1 MKLFTGLKQIREF
14 ERRQLPFLKSVVDFD
29 IVIEIGYAEEQE
41 QLLTLKQLF
50 LLNLSSRTTVRRK
63 LARLIDQG
71 IVMRRKH
78 ANDHRAS
85 LLTISASTVK
95 LLSKYCG
102 TVTSISACHF
112 KEAAESLSGGPGR
125 QNLKKE
131 RAYRAGFMGSIG
143 CAAFLNL
150 TISATRP

>member
-41 QLLTLKQLF
+41 QPLTLKLLF

-63 LARLIDQG
+63 LARLIEQG
-71 IVMRRKH
+71 IVTRRKH

-85 LLTISASTVK
+85 VLTISASTVK
-95 LLSKYCG
+95 LLGKYGG
-102 TVTSISACHF
+102 TLTSISALHF
-112 KEAAESLSGGPGR
+112 K
-125 QNLKKE
+125 
-131 RAYRAGFMGSIG
+131 
-143 CAAFLNL
+143 
-150 TISATRP
+150 

>member
-1 MKLFTGLKQIREF
+1 MKLFTGLKKIRAF
-14 ERRQLPFLKSVVDFD
+14 ERQQLPFLKSVVDFD

-41 QLLTLKQLF
+41 QPLTLKQLF

-63 LARLIDQG
+63 LARLIEQG

-85 LLTISASTVK
+85 LLIIPASTVK
-95 LLSKYCG
+95 LLGKYCG

-112 KEAAESLSGGPGR
+112 K
-125 QNLKKE
+125 
-131 RAYRAGFMGSIG
+131 
-143 CAAFLNL
+143 
-150 TISATRP
+150 